1 VYFYSFAKKSI
12 VCTFTRLRRRA
23 SCVLLLV
30 CEEEHR
36 VYFYS
41 FAKKSKKQNGRR
53 SAARSSRREG
63 LLLSVGCNGYGL
75 GRSWIDLLRL
85 GEDQVDLCASGNA
98 DNNVLR
104 RH

>member
-1 VYFYSFAKKSI
+1 
-12 VCTFTRLRRRA
+12 VCTFARLRKGA

-30 CEEEHR
+30 CEKEHR
-36 VYFYS
+36 VYFCS
-41 FAKKSKKQNGRR
+41 FAKRSKKRNGRL

-63 LLLSVGCNGYGL
+63 LLLSVGFNGYGL

-85 GEDQVDLCASGNA
+85 GKDQVDLRASGNA

-104 RH
+104 CH

>member
-1 VYFYSFAKKSI
+1 MCA
-12 VCTFTRLRRRA
+12 FTRLRKGP

-53 SAARSSRREG
+53 SAARSSRSEG
-63 LLLSVGCNGYGL
+63 LLLRVGCNGYGL
-75 GRSWIDLLRL
+75 SRSWIDLLRL
-85 GEDQVDLCASGNA
+85 GKDQVDLRASGNA

-104 RH
+104 CH